1 MHFRDILGDKFF
13 TVMILPHTHSEMKQL
28 KIPHRLLYLISGT
41 SLCCFIVIL
50 YFTISY
56 AFMANRTEAFSDLQ
70 KENGL
75 QKQKILKITDDLNDL
90 NAQMESLM
98 VFSRRLQILM
108 GLDAGAETQKI
119 GGFDSNEIDR
129 FSVLYKKNQQV
140 LLDQIET
147 DIEQLQ
153 QDIPQHRAIQGYLNE
168 IFEKNSSLLASI
180 PSISPVTGGWISSPF
195 GMRSDPFTGRRKMHY
210 GLDIAQN
217 KNALI
222 YATADGI
229 VTYSKRSGSLGK
241 LIEIDHGFGFC
252 TRYAHLA
259 TLQVKFGQKVKRGDV
274 IGRVGSTGRSRGLH
288 LHYEVRMEG
297 IAIDPLAF
305 ILDSFES

>member
-1 MHFRDILGDKFF
+1 
-13 TVMILPHTHSEMKQL
+13 
-28 KIPHRLLYLISGT
+28 
-41 SLCCFIVIL
+41 
-50 YFTISY
+50 
-56 AFMANRTEAFSDLQ
+56 
-70 KENGL
+70 
-75 QKQKILKITDDLNDL
+75 
-90 NAQMESLM
+90 
-98 VFSRRLQILM
+98 
-108 GLDAGAETQKI
+108 
-119 GGFDSNEIDR
+119 
-129 FSVLYKKNQQV
+129 
-140 LLDQIET
+140 
-147 DIEQLQ
+147 
-153 QDIPQHRAIQGYLNE
+153 
-168 IFEKNSSLLASI
+168 
-180 PSISPVTGGWISSPF
+180 
-195 GMRSDPFTGRRKMHY
+195 MHY